1 MKKTRIWTAAVIAAA
16 IFTLCCYFMPFL
28 KLSLDIFGEQIG
40 TTSVSGFDT
49 LKAALDGE
57 FPYNGWYVIGFAGA
71 VLALL
76 FAVIALAKRGIL
88 VCTML
93 FGAASIAGTAFSVGK
108 CIDYLGELYTAG
120 AGFVLLIIAAALTIV
135 LCVVTL
141 ALPKP
146 AGMPMQPW
154 QQHSRGSSSRYSRS
168 RYSRRRPRSAQT
180 AAPRCR
186 PTPASAKTAAPNA
199 ADRRLRKRTAPKTCR
214 PGETGAVFLQNLQT
228 VLVFRVRV

>member
-146 AGMPMQPW
+146 AGMPVQPW
-154 QQHSRGSSSRYSRS
+154 QQQPWQQPVQQQPWQQPVQQQPVQQPVQPAQAAFCKNCGAKMPLDAGFCKNCGAKRS
-168 RYSRRRPRSAQT
+168 
-180 AAPRCR
+180 
-186 PTPASAKTAAPNA
+186 
-199 ADRRLRKRTAPKTCR
+199 
-214 PGETGAVFLQNLQT
+214 
-228 VLVFRVRV
+228 

>member
-28 KLSLDIFGEQIG
+28 KFSLDIFGEQIG

-146 AGMPMQPW
+146 AGMPVQPW
-154 QQHSRGSSSRYSRS
+154 QQQPVQQQPVQAAFCKNCGAKMPPDAGFCTNCGAKRS
-168 RYSRRRPRSAQT
+168 
-180 AAPRCR
+180 
-186 PTPASAKTAAPNA
+186 
-199 ADRRLRKRTAPKTCR
+199 
-214 PGETGAVFLQNLQT
+214 
-228 VLVFRVRV
+228 

>member
-1 MKKTRIWTAAVIAAA
+1 MKKTRIWTGITIAMALFA
-16 IFTLCCYFMPFL
+16 FCCYFMPFL
-28 KLSLDIFGEQIG
+28 KFSLDIFGEQIG

-146 AGMPMQPW
+146 AGMPVQPMQPW
-154 QQHSRGSSSRYSRS
+154 QQPMQPVQPAQQALPFCANCGAKLSPDAAFCPNCGAKRS
-168 RYSRRRPRSAQT
+168 
-180 AAPRCR
+180 
-186 PTPASAKTAAPNA
+186 
-199 ADRRLRKRTAPKTCR
+199 
-214 PGETGAVFLQNLQT
+214 
-228 VLVFRVRV
+228 

>member
-146 AGMPMQPW
+146 AGMPVQPW
-154 QQHSRGSSSRYSRS
+154 QQPVQQQPWQQPVQQQPVQQPVQPAQAAFCKNCGAKMPLDAGFCKNCGAKRS
-168 RYSRRRPRSAQT
+168 
-180 AAPRCR
+180 
-186 PTPASAKTAAPNA
+186 
-199 ADRRLRKRTAPKTCR
+199 
-214 PGETGAVFLQNLQT
+214 
-228 VLVFRVRV
+228 

>member
-28 KLSLDIFGEQIG
+28 KFSLDIFGEQIG

-146 AGMPMQPW
+146 AGMPVQPW
-154 QQHSRGSSSRYSRS
+154 QQQPWQQPVQQQPAQQPVQPVQQQPVQPAQAAFCKNCGAKMPPDAGFCTNCGAKRS
-168 RYSRRRPRSAQT
+168 
-180 AAPRCR
+180 
-186 PTPASAKTAAPNA
+186 
-199 ADRRLRKRTAPKTCR
+199 
-214 PGETGAVFLQNLQT
+214 
-228 VLVFRVRV
+228 

>member
-28 KLSLDIFGEQIG
+28 KFSLDIFGEQIG

-146 AGMPMQPW
+146 AGMPVQPW
-154 QQHSRGSSSRYSRS
+154 QQQPWQQPVQQQLLHKL
-168 RYSRRRPRSAQT
+168 RRQTQLTGACANEPPRKH
-180 AAPRCR
+180 AAPE
-186 PTPASAKTAAPNA
+186 
-199 ADRRLRKRTAPKTCR
+199 R
-214 PGETGAVFLQNLQT
+214 PGRFFLQNLQT

>member
-28 KLSLDIFGEQIG
+28 KFSLDIFGEQIG

-120 AGFVLLIIAAALTIV
+120 FVLLIIAAALTIV

-146 AGMPMQPW
+146 AGMPVQPW
-154 QQHSRGSSSRYSRS
+154 QQQPWQQPVQPAQAAFCKNCGAKMPLDAGFCKNCGAKRS
-168 RYSRRRPRSAQT
+168 
-180 AAPRCR
+180 
-186 PTPASAKTAAPNA
+186 
-199 ADRRLRKRTAPKTCR
+199 
-214 PGETGAVFLQNLQT
+214 
-228 VLVFRVRV
+228 

>member
-28 KLSLDIFGEQIG
+28 KFSLDIFGEQIG

-120 AGFVLLIIAAALTIV
+120 FVLLIIAAALTIV

-146 AGMPMQPW
+146 AGMPVQPW
-154 QQHSRGSSSRYSRS
+154 QQQPWQQQPWQQPVQQPVQPAQAAFCKNCGAKMPLDAGFCKNCGAKRS
-168 RYSRRRPRSAQT
+168 
-180 AAPRCR
+180 
-186 PTPASAKTAAPNA
+186 
-199 ADRRLRKRTAPKTCR
+199 
-214 PGETGAVFLQNLQT
+214 
-228 VLVFRVRV
+228 

>member
-1 MKKTRIWTAAVIAAA
+1 MKKTRIWTGITIAMAL
-16 IFTLCCYFMPFL
+16 FTLCCYFMPFL
-28 KLSLDIFGEQIG
+28 KFSLDIFGEQIG

-49 LKAALDGE
+49 LKAAGNGD
-57 FPYNGWYVIGFAGA
+57 FPGNGWYIIGFVCAI
-71 VLALL
+71 LTLL
-76 FAVIALAKRGIL
+76 SAVIALAKRGIL

-146 AGMPMQPW
+146 AGMPVQPMQPW
-154 QQHSRGSSSRYSRS
+154 QQ
-168 RYSRRRPRSAQT
+168 PVQPVQPWQQPVQQQPVQPVQQQPVQPAQ
-180 AAPRCR
+180 
-186 PTPASAKTAAPNA
+186 
-199 ADRRLRKRTAPKTCR
+199 
-214 PGETGAVFLQNLQT
+214 AVFCKNCGAKLSPDAAFCPNCGAK
-228 VLVFRVRV
+228 RS

>member
-1 MKKTRIWTAAVIAAA
+1 MKKTRIWTGITIAMALFA
-16 IFTLCCYFMPFL
+16 FCCYFMPFL
-28 KLSLDIFGEQIG
+28 KFSLDIFGEQIG
-40 TTSVSGFDT
+40 STSVSGFDT

-141 ALPKP
+141 VLPKP
-146 AGMPMQPW
+146 GKMPWQQPMQPVQPA
-154 QQHSRGSSSRYSRS
+154 QQALPFCANCGAKLSPDAAFCPNCGAKRS
-168 RYSRRRPRSAQT
+168 
-180 AAPRCR
+180 
-186 PTPASAKTAAPNA
+186 
-199 ADRRLRKRTAPKTCR
+199 
-214 PGETGAVFLQNLQT
+214 
-228 VLVFRVRV
+228 

>member
-1 MKKTRIWTAAVIAAA
+1 MKKTRIWTGITIAMALFA
-16 IFTLCCYFMPFL
+16 FCCYFMPFL
-28 KLSLDIFGEQIG
+28 KFSLDIFGEQIG
-40 TTSVSGFDT
+40 STSVSGFDT

-146 AGMPMQPW
+146 AGMPVQPW
-154 QQHSRGSSSRYSRS
+154 QQQ
-168 RYSRRRPRSAQT
+168 PWQQPVQQQPVQPVQQQPVQPAQ
-180 AAPRCR
+180 
-186 PTPASAKTAAPNA
+186 
-199 ADRRLRKRTAPKTCR
+199 
-214 PGETGAVFLQNLQT
+214 AVFCKNCGAKLSPDAAFCPNCGAK
-228 VLVFRVRV
+228 RS